1 MRRRSRIPGPMTP
14 EGHARAIANLQPTA
28 NLSHGV
34 DRWLKSTI
42 APPCERCVARQ
53 GCPRAGEALDGT
65 CIIATQ
71 RQQELIDAL
80 MSLPH
85 IEEMDLALVREFAK
99 LTVALEI
106 ADVWLARVGPWSM
119 DGEDTRVQHLV
130 STRLTISRQVKELA
144 RELGL
149 TPASRARL
157 RSEEMPMAERIA
169 RVFVES
175 LDTDAKDGDAE

>member
-1 MRRRSRIPGPMTP
+1 
-14 EGHARAIANLQPTA
+14 
-28 NLSHGV
+28 
-34 DRWLKSTI
+34 
-42 APPCERCVARQ
+42 
-53 GCPRAGEALDGT
+53 
-65 CIIATQ
+65 
-71 RQQELIDAL
+71 